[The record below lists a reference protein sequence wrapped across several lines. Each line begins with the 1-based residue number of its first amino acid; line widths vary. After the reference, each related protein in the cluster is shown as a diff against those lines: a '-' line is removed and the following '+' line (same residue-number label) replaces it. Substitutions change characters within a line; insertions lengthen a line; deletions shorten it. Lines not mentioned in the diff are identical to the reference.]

1 MQIWNLEVIAR
12 ELVKKKE
19 PERKKLIVFVSFK
32 E

>member
-19 PERKKLIVFVSFK
+19 PRKKLIAFVYF
-32 E
+32 EE

>member
-19 PERKKLIVFVSFK
+19 PESKEVIVFVSFK
-32 E
+32 Q